1 MERDIIKF
9 IDGEIYYYYDYANF
23 LYKELEKRDK
33 GLFIIER
40 ILKSEYK
47 ELTDYG
53 GDEYKKEM
61 IDRILDIINKI
72 KIVGGNDNEVQNEQ
86 YNV

>member
-33 GLFIIER
+33 ALFIIR
-40 ILKSEYK
+40 MLLTNEYN
-47 ELTDYG
+47 ELTD
-53 GDEYKKEM
+53 KKEV
-61 IDRILDIINKI
+61 IDKVLSIINSI
-72 KIVGGNDNEVQNEQ
+72 MIGGMKNEVQNEQ

>member
-40 ILKSEYK
+40 ILKSEYN

-72 KIVGGNDNEVQNEQ
+72 KIVGGNNNEVQNEQ
-86 YNV
+86 YNI

>member
-9 IDGEIYYYYDYANF
+9 IDSDIYYHYDYANF

-47 ELTDYG
+47 ELIDDG
-53 GDEYKKEM
+53 YKKM
-61 IDRILDIINKI
+61 IIDKILYIINESKM
-72 KIVGGNDNEVQNEQ
+72 VGGNNYEIQNEQ
-86 YNV
+86 HNV